1 MTDSRSVFEAALQA
15 LVPAIVPGA
24 HRIEGLRRLSA
35 GATLETW
42 SFNAVGDCPASP
54 GPRVA
59 VSHPLILRRSPGGL
73 RSSESIPLAVEADLI
88 RSLARCGAPVPTVVH
103 TLSPHETLGDGFLMT
118 RIDGETIPRKILRD
132 EAYAAIRP
140 QLVAQ
145 FGSILAAIHRCDAST
160 LPALPSKPHSV
171 VISRLRARQNALS
184 RPSPFFE
191 MALRWLTVNDP
202 GPLTRLQ
209 LVHGDF
215 RNGNLIIG
223 PEGVRAVLDWEV
235 AHLGDPMSDLAWLC
249 LPPWRFGRNELP
261 VGGLGDRET
270 LFAAYET
277 AGGAR
282 VDPARVRFWE
292 ALGSLRWWMGCAGM
306 LEWFTSG
313 RDRSV
318 ERAMI
323 ARRVS
328 ESELDFLRLM
338 AGRN

>member
-1 MTDSRSVFEAALQA
+1 MA
-15 LVPAIVPGA
+15 
-24 HRIEGLRRLSA
+24 
-35 GATLETW
+35 
-42 SFNAVGDCPASP
+42 
-54 GPRVA
+54 
-59 VSHPLILRRSPGGL
+59 
-73 RSSESIPLAVEADLI
+73 
-88 RSLARCGAPVPTVVH
+88 
-103 TLSPHETLGDGFLMT
+103 
-118 RIDGETIPRKILRD
+118 
-132 EAYAAIRP
+132 
-140 QLVAQ
+140 
-145 FGSILAAIHRCDAST
+145 
-160 LPALPSKPHSV
+160 
-171 VISRLRARQNALS
+171 RLRARQDSMA

-191 MALRWLTVNDP
+191 MALRWLKSNEP
-202 GPLTRLQ
+202 EPLARLS

-235 AHLGDPMSDLAWLC
+235 AHLGDPMADLAWLC
-249 LPPWRFGRNELP
+249 LPPWRFGRNELA
-261 VGGLGDRET
+261 VGGLGNRDT
-270 LFAAYET
+270 LFAAYES
-277 AGGAR
+277 AGGER

-306 LEWFTSG
+306 LEWFSSG

>member
-1 MTDSRSVFEAALQA
+1 
-15 LVPAIVPGA
+15 
-24 HRIEGLRRLSA
+24 
-35 GATLETW
+35 
-42 SFNAVGDCPASP
+42 
-54 GPRVA
+54 
-59 VSHPLILRRSPGGL
+59 
-73 RSSESIPLAVEADLI
+73 
-88 RSLARCGAPVPTVVH
+88 
-103 TLSPHETLGDGFLMT
+103 MT
-118 RIDGETIPRKILRD
+118 RIEGETIPRKILRD
-132 EAYAAIRP
+132 AVHAEVRP
-140 QLVAQ
+140 RLVEQ
-145 FGSILAAIHRCDAST
+145 FGAILAAIHRCDPKT
-160 LPALPSKPHSV
+160 LPALPTKPHFT
-171 VISRLRARQNALS
+171 VIDRLRCRQDSMA

-191 MALRWLTVNDP
+191 MALQWLKANEP
-202 GPLTRLQ
+202 AALTRLS

-235 AHLGDPMSDLAWLC
+235 AHLGDPMADLAWLC
-249 LPPWRFGRNELP
+249 LPPWRFGRNELA
-261 VGGLGDRET
+261 VGGLGARET
-270 LFAAYET
+270 LFAAYES
-277 AGGAR
+277 AGGEK

-306 LEWFTSG
+306 LEWFSSG